1 MNHMKKLKIFSIVFI
16 LFNLEFKA
24 QQIPLFNTY
33 SYDLMQLNIAAV
45 GRTCI
50 EANLNYRSQWAGIKD
65 APKLYQ
71 LNASMALGKVN
82 GVGIKVFQQ
91 QFGQLKLTNITGAY
105 AYRAQLNESSK
116 LHLGIGASYNQ
127 NRFDFT
133 KVSVIDTEDPSLTN
147 ASQQRSNNFDVEA
160 GALFLSEKITAGI
173 SASHLYNTNQDFQS
187 VSLKLKPEIN
197 FVGSYKVYAKK
208 NISVEPWLVNRYTL
222 GGRNKVEG
230 MVNVKFLHLYTIGVG
245 YRLNYGIMAIAGFEL
260 GQLKIAYSFDYAVGK
275 NLGSANQIL
284 LGIDLC
290 KKKKQFVPDTSVAEP
305 PKIAEAPVTQSVA
318 PIEEKKVEVQ
328 NKTII
333 TPSPEP
339 LKEKE
344 NEQPKLEAVEIKEQ
358 SIEGVLS
365 ADNNFSMK
373 NKVVKLLSE
382 DGQVLETTTTNN
394 YGAFVFKHIAAD
406 KNYIISIDDSDIGVK
421 PGTAIRLKN
430 IKGKEIKTWVKGEEK
445 VIYKIISS
453 DHSSIKDLQA
463 DDESLKMQVKGKLL
477 DENNQPLKL
486 ASLIIKESDGSNQQ
500 SILSDKD
507 GNFKFKNL
515 DAEKSYI
522 FETDENDKT
531 YLGMKVIKIA
541 NQQGKAFKTLNIAE
555 RKFTFNLL
563 DAEKRE
569 LSEYQV
575 EDLMEGANLKGS
587 NSEEKKADVMP
598 TKQSVLKPI
607 EMASNSI
614 MASKANLIAEK
625 IVFEKKSSRL
635 SDENIEKLKE
645 IAKMMNENGSILTVV
660 GFASNDGNLDLNLAL
675 AEDRA
680 QIVRG
685 TLISLGVSSTRLL
698 VKNGGPTKKLN
709 EDPEA
714 NRTIRFE

>member
-1 MNHMKKLKIFSIVFI
+1 MQKFKIFSILLV
-16 LFNLEFKA
+16 LLNLGFKA

-71 LNASMALGKVN
+71 LNASMALGNAN

-105 AYRAQLNESSK
+105 AYRAQLNKTSK

-127 NRFDFT
+127 NKFDVT
-133 KVSVIDTEDPSLTN
+133 KVSVVDAEDPTLSR
-147 ASQQRSNNFDVEA
+147 ASQQRSNNFDCEA

-173 SASHLYNTNQDFQS
+173 SASHIYNTNQDFQS

-197 FVGSYKVYAKK
+197 FVGSYKVYEKK

-222 GGRNKVEG
+222 GGSNKLEG
-230 MVNVKFLHLYTIGVG
+230 MVNVKFLQLYTVGVG

-260 GQLKIAYSFDYAVGK
+260 GKLKIAYSFDYAVGK

-290 KKKKQFVPDTSVAEP
+290 KKKKQFIPDSSAVEP
-305 PKIAEAPVTQSVA
+305 QKIVETPTIQSVM
-318 PIEEKKVEVQ
+318 PIEEKKADVQ
-328 NKTII
+328 EKTIN
-333 TPSPEP
+333 TATLEP
-339 LKEKE
+339 IKE
-344 NEQPKLEAVEIKEQ
+344 NPIEQPKMEAIQIKEQ

-365 ADNNFSMK
+365 ADNNVSMK
-373 NKVVKLLSE
+373 NKVVKLLTE
-382 DGQVLETTTTNN
+382 DGQVVETTTTNN

-406 KNYIISIDDSDIGVK
+406 KNYVVSIDDSEIDTK
-421 PGTAIRLKN
+421 PGTVVRLKN

-445 VIYKIISS
+445 VNYKIISGDNS
-453 DHSSIKDLQA
+453 TIKDLQA

-477 DENNQPLKL
+477 DENNQPLKFARL
-486 ASLIIKESDGSNQQ
+486 TVKESDGSNPQ
-500 SILSDKD
+500 SLLSDKD
-507 GNFKFKNL
+507 GNFIFKNL

-522 FETDENDKT
+522 FETDENDKS
-531 YLGMKVIKIA
+531 YSGLNIIKIA
-541 NQQGKAFKTLNIAE
+541 NQQGKTVKTLNVADK
-555 RKFTFNLL
+555 KFSFNLL
-563 DAEKRE
+563 EAEKSE

-575 EDLMEGANLKGS
+575 EDLLEETNLKRS
-587 NSEEKKADVMP
+587 KSEEKKVDLIE
-598 TKQSVLKPI
+598 TKQMVTKEKLI
-607 EMASNSI
+607 VGNSYI
-614 MASKANLIAEK
+614 VKEANLIAEK
-625 IVFEKKSSRL
+625 IVFEKRSSRL
-635 SDENIEKLKE
+635 SEENIEALKK
-645 IAKMMNENGSILTVV
+645 IAKIINEKTGPVTIV
-660 GFASNDGNLDLNLAL
+660 GFASNDGKFDFNLAL
-675 AEDRA
+675 AEERA
-680 QIVRG
+680 QLVRG
-685 TLISLGVSSTRLL
+685 TLISLGVNPNRLL
-698 VKNGGPTKKLN
+698 VKNGGPTKVLN
-709 EDPEA
+709 DHLEA